1 MTWPRFFPLPSP
13 SRLKLADHSDLDV
26 QGTHSLGF
34 HACEDDA
41 KHLCER
47 GFGCGLVNEVAAGQ
61 VDVVAGPDRQEHRA
75 LMDLNV
81 WRGHDGQQGL
91 QRDNGRSALRHYR
104 NTWLYI

>member
-75 LMDLNV
+75 FMDLNV
-81 WRGHDGQQGL
+81 WRGHDSQQGL
-91 QRDNGRSALRHYR
+91 QRDNSRSALRHYR
-104 NTWLYI
+104 ITWLYI